1 MNKSVWY
8 LWIYYQTR
16 TAHYHLDWYIQ
27 NKKMYF
33 QVAECTNDG
42 HQACYTEVFRKET
55 GDKSYKKVK
64 TDVLNF
70 TLNNFKSILQTN
82 FETI

>member
-1 MNKSVWY
+1 MDRLPDQKCTIPQKDIS
-8 LWIYYQTR
+8 
-16 TAHYHLDWYIQ
+16 
-27 NKKMYF
+27 F

-70 TLNNFKSILQTN
+70 GLNNFKSILQTN
-82 FETI
+82 FKII